1 MKGKPVDPRICSSA
15 VVLSLVVFNMGNF
28 GENNYENPVYISRL
42 PWIVSSR
49 VYRATLS

>member
-1 MKGKPVDPRICSSA
+1 MKGKPVDPRICSA

-42 PWIVSSR
+42 PWIDS
-49 VYRATLS
+49 T